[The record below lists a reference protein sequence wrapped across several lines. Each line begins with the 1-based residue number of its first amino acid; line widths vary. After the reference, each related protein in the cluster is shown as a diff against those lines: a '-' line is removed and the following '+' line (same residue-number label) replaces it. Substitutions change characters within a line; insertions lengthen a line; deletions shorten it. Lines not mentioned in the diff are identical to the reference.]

1 MSADTSAARTDSVFD
16 RAKAKVSIEGYLKGE
31 SVKLVRSGKQM
42 RGPCILCDG
51 GTTKFKVAGDRF
63 YCFGC
68 EKHGD
73 VVALVAEHRRC
84 EPYTA
89 ARWLLG
95 EDVPVTAPAERR
107 PVAPSGP
114 SASDKVAAEIL
125 AEAKP
130 FAGSLAERYLLGR
143 GIAAEVLA
151 LAAGNLRYHG
161 SAKHHWDDAGGHWV
175 RAPALVVPVITAHGL
190 TGGVHVTYLD
200 RSTGGKAQLSPA
212 KRMWGPQTF
221 NGLPGGAWLIGP
233 VAEARLGTDLVVAEG
248 IETALSVATI
258 AWRKGI
264 ATRACA
270 ALSLNRLQG
279 GLHRDSEG
287 CVDPWRPVAELSAPA
302 FTWPAP
308 PQDPW
313 GEVLIAVD
321 RDMSDIKVRARS
333 GRGKPV
339 DMRLTG
345 EVRARVCGRLAV
357 AAWSAAG
364 AGRARAIVP
373 PPCSDF
379 NDELR
384 RVLALECKRVGEA

>member
-1 MSADTSAARTDSVFD
+1 VTKYASAARIDSVFA
-16 RAKAKVSIEGYLKGE
+16 RAKEKVSIEDYLKRE

-51 GTTKFKVAGDRF
+51 GTSKFKVEGERF

-68 EKHGD
+68 ERHGD
-73 VVALVAEHRRC
+73 VVQLVAEHRKC
-84 EPYTA
+84 EPYDA
-89 ARWLLG
+89 ARWLVG
-95 EDVPVTAPAERR
+95 EDVPVSAPAARKPAA
-107 PVAPSGP
+107 PVGP
-114 SASDKVAAEIL
+114 SVSDKVAAEIL
-125 AEAKP
+125 ADAKP

-143 GIAAEVLA
+143 GIHPEVVE
-151 LAAGNLRYHG
+151 LAAANLRYHG

-175 RAPALVVPVITAHGL
+175 RAPAMVAPVVTHEGP

-200 RSTGGKAQLSPA
+200 RASGGKAGFSRSKL
-212 KRMWGPQTF
+212 MWGAQMR

-233 VAEARLGTDLVVAEG
+233 LDCAGLGTDLVVGEG
-248 IETALSVATI
+248 IETSLSVATM
-258 AWRKGI
+258 AWRKGLGI
-264 ATRACA
+264 RAAA

-279 GLHRDSEG
+279 GLHRDADG
-287 CVDPWRPVAELSAPA
+287 CVDPWRPIGDPASPA
-302 FTWPAP
+302 FTWPSP

-321 RDMSDIKVRARS
+321 RDMSDIRVRARS
-333 GRGKPV
+333 GRGKAV
-339 DMRLTG
+339 DMRLTA

-357 AAWSAAG
+357 AAWKGAG
-364 AGRARAIVP
+364 AHHARAIVP

-384 RVLALECKRVGEA
+384 RVLALEHQA